1 MSVSFVWTSATLVTG
16 GTVVEGKTT
25 APDEIRGKEIT
36 GGEPREIK
44 PGDVIIIPAG
54 VPHWF
59 KNVKG
64 PVLYYV
70 VKVS

>member
-1 MSVSFVWTSATLVTG
+1 MLEGSATIVTG

-25 APDEIRGKEIT
+25 APDEIRGKEISD
-36 GGEPREIK
+36 GETRSLN
-44 PGDVIIIPAG
+44 PGDVMIIPAG

-59 KNVKG
+59 KDVKG